1 MRVDYT
7 STKNQSGLLIDKE
20 SESGILINEES
31 RKTTHR
37 KRIRRVYSSTKNQIK
52 VLIEKESKWS
62 TLEHRIIVDYS

>member
-1 MRVDYT
+1 MRVEYT

-31 RKTTHR
+31 GKTTHR

-52 VLIEKESKWS
+52 VLIE
-62 TLEHRIIVDYS
+62 I